1 MFGLSKD
8 QSTQDYMK
16 LKLGIFFLLWC
27 ICSVKMVYSQ
37 KTANVID
44 VDSALRTINA
54 PNEKVDFILKFL
66 DEPENAYLEN
76 AEELANRALEI
87 SQQTNYA
94 LGKVNSMIILGNYY
108 YRKSDYKKA
117 MEFAQPAKETSEDL
131 NLELELANSLSLIG
145 KIYTELG
152 DYDNSSQY
160 FFRSLKLFE
169 KCKDEVGISYTLG
182 CIGND
187 FYNHQDYDKALRYF
201 NKSLSIAERIK
212 YQPEIKRQYN
222 NMAAAFSV
230 LKKYDTAIVFFQKAL
245 DINIEIGDKFGQ
257 GINIMNIGYIQM
269 NEGKSTEALQSFHKS
284 LLLFTELD
292 NRLHM
297 AECYLNFGFC
307 YYSIDRIDEG
317 INYFKKAMQEGVEH
331 KYYKIISAAAGMLNK
346 IYSDK
351 GETIEAYHYL
361 NLEKQSGD
369 SLFEAKRQIL
379 ISKFELQYLYE
390 KKEFERRQ
398 TQQTKNIIIG
408 IIIASLLAGLVVLGL
423 LFSRQRL
430 KSKLFA
436 VENEKIELKLEIKD
450 RELTVNL
457 ISLIK
462 KNELL
467 TEISNKLARL
477 ESNAAGKESKDTIA
491 KIRQELR
498 NGINDK
504 MFNEFSHRFKEVH
517 AGFYEKLL
525 LAYPELSQNELKLC
539 AFLRLNMS
547 SKDIAELTGQ
557 QVTAIDKAR
566 FRLREKLNLANSKTN
581 LVTFLSQI

>member
-1 MFGLSKD
+1 ME
-8 QSTQDYMK
+8 Y
-16 LKLGIFFLLWC
+16 
-27 ICSVKMVYSQ
+27 
-37 KTANVID
+37 A
-44 VDSALRTINA
+44 
-54 PNEKVDFILKFL
+54 
-66 DEPENAYLEN
+66 
-76 AEELANRALEI
+76 
-87 SQQTNYA
+87 QQ
-94 LGKVNSMIILGNYY
+94 
-108 YRKSDYKKA
+108 
-117 MEFAQPAKETSEDL
+117 AKELSEDL
-131 NLELELANSLSLIG
+131 NMELELANSLSLIG
-145 KIYTELG
+145 TIYTELG

-169 KCKDEVGISYTLG
+169 KAKDELGISHSLG

-187 FYNHQDYDKALRYF
+187 FYNHQDYNKALHYF
-201 NKSLSIAERIK
+201 KKALSIAERIN
-212 YQPEIKRQYN
+212 YQPELKRQYN
-222 NMAAAFSV
+222 NMAAVYSILQKF
-230 LKKYDTAIVFFQKAL
+230 DTAIVFFKKAL
-245 DINIEIGDKFGQ
+245 DINIQIGDKFGQ

-269 NEGKSTEALQSFHKS
+269 NEGKSTEALQSFHQS

-307 YYSIDRIDEG
+307 YFSTDRIEEG
-317 INYFKKAMQEGVEH
+317 IDYFKKALHEGTENR
-331 KYYKIISAAAGMLNK
+331 YYKIISTAAGMLNK

-351 GETIEAYHYL
+351 GKTIEAYQYL
-361 NLEKQSGD
+361 KLEKQAGD
-369 SLFEAKRQIL
+369 SLFESKRQIL
-379 ISKFELQYLYE
+379 ISKFELQYIYE

-398 TQQTKNIIIG
+398 TQQTKNIIVG
-408 IIIASLLAGLVVLGL
+408 IIMAGLIAGLVVLGL

-436 VENEKIELKLEIKD
+436 VEKEKIELKLEIKD
-450 RELTVNL
+450 RELSVNL

-467 TEISNKLARL
+467 TEISNKLAHL
-477 ESNAAGKESKDTIA
+477 ESNAVGKDSKDTIA

-498 NGINDK
+498 NSINDK
-504 MFNEFSHRFKEVH
+504 MFNEFSQRFKEVH

-525 LAYPELSQNELKLC
+525 LTYPELSQNELKLC

-566 FRLREKLNLANSKTN
+566 FRLREKLNLPNSKTN

>member
-1 MFGLSKD
+1 MLGNFASNMKTKLTLFLSILGLVGFQMILAQGPIRTGSLD
-8 QSTQDYMK
+8 
-16 LKLGIFFLLWC
+16 
-27 ICSVKMVYSQ
+27 SV
-37 KTANVID
+37 
-44 VDSALRTINA
+44 LRTIKE
-54 PNEKVDFILKFL
+54 PDEKVDAILKFL
-66 DEPENAYLEN
+66 KEPENQYMEDSIAMGF
-76 AEELANRALEI
+76 ATRALEI
-87 SQQTNYA
+87 SRQTHYPV
-94 LGKVNSMIILGNYY
+94 GIINSMIKLGNFH
-108 YRKSDYKKA
+108 YRISEYKKA
-117 MEFAQPAKETSEDL
+117 MEYAQQAKELSEDL
-131 NLELELANSLSLIG
+131 NLEPELAHSLSLIG

-152 DYDNSSQY
+152 DYDQSSQY

-169 KCKDEVGISYTLG
+169 KHKDEEGISYALG

-187 FYNHQDYDKALRYF
+187 FYNHQDYGKALQYF
-201 NKSLSIAERIK
+201 NKALSIAERIR
-212 YQPEIKRQYN
+212 YQSEIKRQYN

-245 DINIEIGDKFGQ
+245 DINIKIGDKFGQ

-269 NEGKSTEALQSFHKS
+269 NEGKSTEALQSFHQS
-284 LLLFTELD
+284 LQLFTELD

-307 YYSIDRIDEG
+307 YHSTGRVEEG
-317 INYFKKAMQEGVEH
+317 INYFKKALQEGMEH
-331 KYYKIISAAAGMLNK
+331 RYYKIISTAAGMLNK
-346 IYSDK
+346 VYSDK

-361 NLEKQSGD
+361 KLEKLAGD

-408 IIIASLLAGLVVLGL
+408 IIMAGLMAGLVVLGL

-430 KSKLFA
+430 KSKLFSA
-436 VENEKIELKLEIKD
+436 EKEKIELKLEIKD

-467 TEISNKLARL
+467 TEISNKLAHL

-498 NGINDK
+498 NSINDK
-504 MFNEFSHRFKEVH
+504 MFNEFSQRFKEVH

-525 LAYPELSQNELKLC
+525 LTYPELSQNELKLC